1 MATKKLTEKKV
12 LILKKKKSLKKVR
25 IQKRKKLKKIFL
37 TVLHLYNLLLTTQL
51 YLLQIQ
57 MVMLFHGHLLDKKV
71 LKVPENLHLML
82 HK

>member
-1 MATKKLTEKKV
+1 MATKKLTEKKSTDTKEEKIV
-12 LILKKKKSLKKVR
+12 KKSSYSKK
-25 IQKRKKLKKIFL
+25 KKLKKIFL

-51 YLLQIQ
+51 YLYQIQ

-71 LKVPENLHLML
+71 LKVLENLHLML